1 MSTEKFEKQIAELKE
16 AGCYR
21 QLPSLRH
28 EGKYVE
34 MDGRRFL
41 NLSSNDYLGLAS
53 DPNLRERFLSSMG
66 KELLMSSSSS
76 RLLTGNFG
84 VYERLEALLARRY
97 GCRSA
102 LLFNSGYHANIGIL
116 PAVADKRTLIVAD
129 KLVHASLIDGI
140 QLAGAAYKRY
150 RHNDYEQ
157 LMQILEQEGA
167 KFDTRIIVTESVFSM
182 DGDRADLE
190 RLVAIKKSFPDTLLY
205 VDEAHAVGVF
215 GQSGLG
221 LAEELGVVGDI
232 DFLVATF
239 GKALGS
245 VGAYAICNE
254 SIKNYLIN
262 KMRPLIFSTALPPV
276 NVGWSLFLFDM
287 LPEFK
292 GRSERLLSVSRWFRE
307 QLVGGG
313 AETPSQSHIIPF
325 IVGGNRETLQLS
337 EKLKEGGFLALPVRP
352 PTVPQGSARIR
363 FSLISDIDMEDLKPL
378 ITLLP

>member
-1 MSTEKFEKQIAELKE
+1 MSTEKFDKQIAELKE

-140 QLAGAAYKRY
+140 QLAGATYKRY

-157 LMQILEQEGA
+157 LIQILEQEGA

-182 DGDRADLE
+182 DGDQADLK

-215 GQSGLG
+215 GQLGLG

-245 VGAYAICNE
+245 VGAYVICNE

-292 GRSERLLSVSRWFRE
+292 ERSERLLSVSRWFRE

-337 EKLKEGGFLALPVRP
+337 DKLKEGGFLALPVRP

-363 FSLISDIDMEDLKPL
+363 FSLTSDIDTEELKSL